1 MNLNELY
8 TAEKYFLKQFP
19 NGFKDEQMK
28 EISKKHKFSKTVEY
42 AQTVLSKDALRNKK
56 DSITNIAK
64 FVSKTSMVSVF
75 EKMRFRDFLKEIDDE
90 TQFEFI
96 DSIYDLIFGN
106 EERGFSNLVNL
117 LSMYNL
123 AKWPLV
129 SVYLAYYNPRK
140 DVFVKP
146 TTVKRIIKY
155 LEIENIK
162 YNSKPTYDFYKEY
175 RKIINEIKLKVDER
189 LSPSNAAFSGFLMM
203 MLPEK

>member
-8 TAEKYFLKQFP
+8 TAEKFFLKQFP
-19 NGFKDEQMK
+19 QAFSDENIKQ
-28 EISKKHKFSKTVEY
+28 ISRKHKFGKTVEY
-42 AQTVLSKDALRNKK
+42 AHTVLSKEALRHKK

-64 FVSKTSMVSVF
+64 FISKASMVSVF
-75 EKMRFRDFLKEIDDE
+75 EKIRFRDFLKEIDDE

-96 DSIYDLIFGN
+96 DSIYDLIHGN
-106 EERGFSNLVNL
+106 EERGFNNLVNVL
-117 LSMYNL
+117 RTYNL

-129 SVYLAYYNPRK
+129 SVYLAYYRPKK

-175 RKIINEIKLKVDER
+175 RAIINEIKHKVDER